1 MTIKHI
7 VISGAAYNGIDLVGI
22 ITELF
27 DKEYFKRDDIKS
39 VYGSSAGA
47 IVLAIWMLSIEKDV
61 LFDFIIRK
69 PWNKI
74 YSFKAEMFLELFNNK
89 GMLDDKLIHE
99 IMIPLLKS
107 KDLSPDITLFDFYKH
122 TDIKFTIY
130 TTHFNT
136 WKGKSLTSDSHPDL
150 KLIDALYM
158 SSAMPV
164 IFKPIIMDGEIYV
177 DGAVTKHY
185 PIKSAL
191 DDGCKKHEILGIK
204 ICRPDE
210 HSVCESTNFVQYIGS
225 MMNNMIGAISALEDI
240 NIPHCIRHSAP
251 RMGSEIEAVLSDP
264 NKRKELL
271 ERGAKTVTE
280 YLKSSVEELSN

>member
-22 ITELF
+22 LTELF
-27 DKEYFKRDDIKS
+27 ENKVFKRDDIKS

-47 IVLAIWMLSIEKDV
+47 IVLAIWMLGIEKEI

-74 YSFKAEMFLELFNNK
+74 YTFKAEMFLELFNSK
-89 GMLDDKLIHE
+89 GMLDEKLIHE
-99 IMIPLLKS
+99 IMNPLLRS
-107 KDLSPDITLFDFYKH
+107 KDLSPDITLSEFYIY
-122 TDIKFTIY
+122 TNIKFTIY

-136 WKGKSLTSDSHPDL
+136 WKGIPITSESHPDL

-164 IFKPIIMDGEIYV
+164 IFKPIVMKGEIYV

-191 DDGCKKHEILGIK
+191 ADGCNKQEILGITVY
-204 ICRPDE
+204 RPDE
-210 HSVCESTNFVQYIGS
+210 HAVDESTNFIQYIGS

-240 NIPHCIRHSAP
+240 DIPNCIRHSAP

>member
-1 MTIKHI
+1 MYYLILLLESLGIKYI
-7 VISGAAYNGIDLVGI
+7 A
-22 ITELF
+22 
-27 DKEYFKRDDIKS
+27 
-39 VYGSSAGA
+39 
-47 IVLAIWMLSIEKDV
+47 
-61 LFDFIIRK
+61 
-69 PWNKI
+69 
-74 YSFKAEMFLELFNNK
+74 FKAEMFLELFNSK
-89 GMLDDKLIHE
+89 GMLDEKLIHE
-99 IMIPLLKS
+99 IMNPLLRS

-240 NIPHCIRHSAP
+240 DIPHCIRHSAP